1 MKYMFSAQG
10 TYQPIG
16 LFSNGHII
24 SIIICFFLVA
34 LVVFFTRK
42 MSSNTLEKLLMV
54 CACIFTG
61 LEIFK
66 IIWNLING
74 YNHVNQWVPLYFC
87 SLFIYALWF
96 AIFKNK
102 FVKEMGLSYI
112 SLAGIFSGAVFII
125 LPTTSF
131 NDYPIFHFQCIYS
144 MLFHSVMLYVGI
156 MTFVTKAV
164 KINLKLVAK
173 YCMYCAIFMSLAII
187 VNIAFDGN
195 LMFLTHPGVIPLS
208 FLKSIHNYSP
218 VIYTLI
224 IVIAHMLL
232 GFTVYGINKGIELIK
247 QPDEETEFK
256 DV

>member
-1 MKYMFSAQG
+1 MFSAQG

-34 LVVFFTRK
+34 LAVFFTRK
-42 MSSNTLEKLLMV
+42 MSSGTLDKMLMV
-54 CACIFTG
+54 CACLFTV

-66 IIWNLING
+66 IIWNLTNG

-96 AIFKNK
+96 SIFKNK
-102 FVKEMGLSYI
+102 FMKEMGLSYI
-112 SLAGIFSGAVFII
+112 ALAGIFSGAVFII

-156 MTFVTKAV
+156 MTFITKAV

-173 YCMYCAIFMSLAII
+173 YCIYCAIFMSLAII
-187 VNIAFDGN
+187 VNIAFNGN
-195 LMFLTHPGVIPLS
+195 LMFLTHPGVIPLP
-208 FLKSIHNYSP
+208 FLKAIHNYSP
-218 VIYTLI
+218 VIYTLT

-232 GFTVYGINKGIELIK
+232 GFTVYGINKGIELVK